1 MNWID
6 EVVRLHN
13 EVEAPQSFYRWA
25 AIAAISAVL
34 KDNVWIDRQIFNQ
47 YPNIYV
53 MFHADSGMKKGAP
66 VSMAKNLVKTV
77 NNTRIISGRSSIQG
91 ILKEL
96 GTVQSY
102 TEPGGKVVVQ
112 KSTAF
117 ICSSELTS
125 SIVED
130 RAATTILTDLYDR
143 QYNVDTWRSLLKSDT
158 FDLKDPVVT
167 MLTATNEAHSSD
179 FFAQKDIMG
188 GFFARTFIIHE
199 NEENTVNSLQ
209 VPFLKKVDYKQLAEY
224 LKELAKLKGPFLA
237 TASRERTDL
246 HTEVIKNERTNE
258 FEYYTLA
265 GGVYELWYRQFKKD
279 IKLARDPTGTL
290 NRFGESVWKVA
301 MILSLAEKPELIISE
316 GAMASAIRLCEKLI
330 ENIRRVTF
338 GKDESEVSNAVRKR
352 IILLELIN
360 RPDHKISRKMLLSTY
375 WIQGNRNEWDECIVS
390 LLDAGSMHVDKIGD
404 ELVYWMDE
412 ETAGEFRA
420 FLEGR
425 KK

>member
-6 EVVRLHN
+6 ELVKLHS
-13 EVEAPQSFYRWA
+13 EVEAPQSFYKWA
-25 AIAAISAVL
+25 GIAAISAIL
-34 KDNVWIDRQIFNQ
+34 KDNVWIDRQIFLQ

-66 VSMAKNLVKTV
+66 VGMAKSIVKAV
-77 NNTRIISGRSSIQG
+77 GNTRVISGRSSIQG

-96 GTVQSY
+96 GDVQSHM
-102 TEPGGKVVVQ
+102 EPGGKLVVA

-143 QYNVDTWRSLLKSDT
+143 SYNPDAWRSLLKSET
-158 FDLKDPVVT
+158 FDLKDPTIT
-167 MLTATNEAHSSD
+167 MLTATNEAHSTD
-179 FFAQKDIMG
+179 FFMNKDIMG

-199 NEENTVNSLQ
+199 NEENTTNSLQ
-209 VPFLKKVDYKQLAEY
+209 VPLKVKIDYKQQAEY
-224 LKELAKLKGPFLA
+224 LKVLAKLKGPFRP
-237 TASRERTDL
+237 TASREQSEEFRNK
-246 HTEVIKNERTNE
+246 IKNERTDE
-258 FEYYTLA
+258 YEYYTDA

-301 MILSLAEKPELIISE
+301 MILALAEKPELVITE
-316 GAMASAIRLCEKLI
+316 RAMTSAIRTCEKLI
-330 ENIRRVTF
+330 ENIRKVTF
-338 GKDESEVSNAVRKR
+338 GRDSAEGNNPMRKR
-352 IILLELIN
+352 IIILELVN
-360 RPDHKISRKMLLSTY
+360 RENHKISRKQLLSTY
-375 WIQGNRNEWDECIVS
+375 WIQGNRDEWDECIVS
-390 LLDAGSMHVDKIGD
+390 LLETGAIKVDKIGN
-404 ELVYWMDE
+404 ELVYWMDDETVE
-412 ETAGEFRA
+412 EYRA